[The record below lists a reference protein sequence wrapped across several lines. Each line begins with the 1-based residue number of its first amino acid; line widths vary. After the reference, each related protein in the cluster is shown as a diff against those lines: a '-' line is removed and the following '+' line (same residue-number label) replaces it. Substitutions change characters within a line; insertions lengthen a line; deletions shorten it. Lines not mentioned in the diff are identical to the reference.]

1 MKGSDRNVAEYTPL
15 ELISQISV
23 QPQKRIQFLIEL
35 HRRLSMP
42 ALCLIII
49 FLGPSLALMAG
60 KTGKLGGLTIGL
72 VIFAAYYMVM
82 IYGEN
87 LARSGSLPHY
97 IGAWLSFVLLATF
110 SIFAFERANRQ

>member
-1 MKGSDRNVAEYTPL
+1 MKGSDRNTAEYTPF
-15 ELISQISV
+15 ELMSELTV
-23 QPQKRIQFLIEL
+23 QPHKRISFLIEM

-60 KTGKLGGLTIGL
+60 KAGKLGGLTIGL
-72 VIFAAYYMVM
+72 VIFAAYYMIM

-87 LARSGSLPHY
+87 LSRSGSLPHY
-97 IGAWLSFVLLATF
+97 IGAWLSFALLAAF